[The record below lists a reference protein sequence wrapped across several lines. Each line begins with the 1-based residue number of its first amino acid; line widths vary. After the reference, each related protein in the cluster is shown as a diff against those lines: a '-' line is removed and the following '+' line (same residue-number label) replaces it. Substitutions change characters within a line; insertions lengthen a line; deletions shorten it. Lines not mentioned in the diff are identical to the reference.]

1 MSLTRR
7 DLFKGAGIAAASV
20 AAAGALGG
28 CAQKASAS
36 DDWMPSTWDYETDVL
51 VIGYGG
57 AGLWAA
63 VTAKD
68 EGEADVLVLEK
79 APSRGGGNSSI
90 NMGEYTWVDDIDGA
104 VQYITGFSKGHTPED
119 IARAWAEECYQ
130 NMDYCDY
137 WNIDTELKKG
147 TNASGGTSSCEYP
160 WIEGAEAMHVCSFG
174 DPTKGGNAGWHT
186 LDQARSD
193 LGIEVV
199 FNCHDEELIQNPDTK
214 EIVGCY
220 TLIGDDEAPKAVK
233 ARKGVVM
240 TLGGFEFNDELKNE
254 YCKCYPMSGFYGWP
268 FNTGDGIKMV
278 QNVGAQLWHMNN
290 IIGSYNAYF
299 KDFEGPY
306 AFTVTPGA
314 NNYVMLDRLGK
325 RWIAESTF
333 LSPHVGWHEFEKF
346 NDSTLADFE
355 RIPTWV
361 IAGQEVIDAG
371 PLGAVKGGVLNTPG
385 GSTAIGMALEDIPSE
400 CGGFEG
406 WSVDNQTEIEK
417 GWIIKAD
424 TLEELCTKMA
434 AVDNAPDA
442 ASVQATLE
450 TYNAYCDEGNDPA
463 FDRTADTLAPVS
475 LDGPFYAWPLY
486 PGGCSTLGGPKKN
499 TEANVVDCNDQPIPR
514 LYAAGCFGNMAG
526 HTYGISG
533 GNNAE
538 NMVWGRIAG
547 RNAASL
553 EAWDAQAK

>member
-1 MSLTRR
+1 
-7 DLFKGAGIAAASV
+7 
-20 AAAGALGG
+20 
-28 CAQKASAS
+28 
-36 DDWMPSTWDYETDVL
+36 
-51 VIGYGG
+51 
-57 AGLWAA
+57 
-63 VTAKD
+63 
-68 EGEADVLVLEK
+68 
-79 APSRGGGNSSI
+79 
-90 NMGEYTWVDDIDGA
+90 
-104 VQYITGFSKGHTPED
+104 
-119 IARAWAEECYQ
+119 
-130 NMDYCDY
+130 
-137 WNIDTELKKG
+137 
-147 TNASGGTSSCEYP
+147 
-160 WIEGAEAMHVCSFG
+160 
-174 DPTKGGNAGWHT
+174 
-186 LDQARSD
+186 
-193 LGIEVV
+193 
-199 FNCHDEELIQNPDTK
+199 
-214 EIVGCY
+214 
-220 TLIGDDEAPKAVK
+220 
-233 ARKGVVM
+233 
-240 TLGGFEFNDELKNE
+240 
-254 YCKCYPMSGFYGWP
+254 MSGFYGWP

-299 KDFEGPY
+299 KDFEWPY

-442 ASVQATLE
+442 ASFKPRSKRTTHTATKE
-450 TYNAYCDEGNDPA
+450 TTLHSIEPPTRSRPSRSTARSTPGPCTPA
-463 FDRTADTLAPVS
+463 AAP
-475 LDGPFYAWPLY
+475 
-486 PGGCSTLGGPKKN
+486 
-499 TEANVVDCNDQPIPR
+499 R
-514 LYAAGCFGNMAG
+514 
-526 HTYGISG
+526 
-533 GNNAE
+533 
-538 NMVWGRIAG
+538 
-547 RNAASL
+547 
-553 EAWDAQAK
+553 

>member
-1 MSLTRR
+1 MT
-7 DLFKGAGIAAASV
+7 
-20 AAAGALGG
+20 ALG
-28 CAQKASAS
+28 
-36 DDWMPSTWDYETDVL
+36 Y
-51 VIGYGG
+51 
-57 AGLWAA
+57 
-63 VTAKD
+63 
-68 EGEADVLVLEK
+68 
-79 APSRGGGNSSI
+79 N
-90 NMGEYTWVDDIDGA
+90 
-104 VQYITGFSKGHTPED
+104 
-119 IARAWAEECYQ
+119 Q
-130 NMDYCDY
+130 N
-137 WNIDTELKKG
+137 
-147 TNASGGTSSCEYP
+147 
-160 WIEGAEAMHVCSFG
+160 
-174 DPTKGGNAGWHT
+174 
-186 LDQARSD
+186 
-193 LGIEVV
+193 
-199 FNCHDEELIQNPDTK
+199 
-214 EIVGCY
+214 
-220 TLIGDDEAPKAVK
+220 
-233 ARKGVVM
+233 
-240 TLGGFEFNDELKNE
+240 
-254 YCKCYPMSGFYGWP
+254 
-268 FNTGDGIKMV
+268 NTGDGIKMV

-299 KDFEGPY
+299 KDFEWPY

-475 LDGPFYAWPLY
+475 LDGPFYAWPCT
-486 PGGCSTLGGPKKN
+486 P
-499 TEANVVDCNDQPIPR
+499 AAAPR
-514 LYAAGCFGNMAG
+514 
-526 HTYGISG
+526 
-533 GNNAE
+533 
-538 NMVWGRIAG
+538 
-547 RNAASL
+547 
-553 EAWDAQAK
+553 

>member
-299 KDFEGPY
+299 KDFEWPY

-355 RIPTWV
+355 RIRRRPRRGKSPFLFSVCWAV
-361 IAGQEVIDAG
+361 ILFISMMMVWDNS
-371 PLGAVKGGVLNTPG
+371 VKG
-385 GSTAIGMALEDIPSE
+385 
-400 CGGFEG
+400 
-406 WSVDNQTEIEK
+406 
-417 GWIIKAD
+417 
-424 TLEELCTKMA
+424 
-434 AVDNAPDA
+434 
-442 ASVQATLE
+442 
-450 TYNAYCDEGNDPA
+450 
-463 FDRTADTLAPVS
+463 
-475 LDGPFYAWPLY
+475 
-486 PGGCSTLGGPKKN
+486 
-499 TEANVVDCNDQPIPR
+499 
-514 LYAAGCFGNMAG
+514 
-526 HTYGISG
+526 
-533 GNNAE
+533 
-538 NMVWGRIAG
+538 
-547 RNAASL
+547 
-553 EAWDAQAK
+553 

>member
-1 MSLTRR
+1 MEEVSRR
-7 DLFKGAGIAAASV
+7 SFLKGSAL
-20 AAAGALGG
+20 AAAGAAGAAALAG
-28 CAQKASAS
+28 CANNDAALSETGS
-36 DDWMPSTWDYETDVL
+36 TPEWMPETWDYETDVL

-57 AGLWAA
+57 AGLWAGI
-63 VTAKD
+63 TAFD
-68 EGEADVLVLEK
+68 EGAQVLYLEK
-79 APSRGGGNSSI
+79 SPFRGGGSSSI
-90 NMGEYTWVDDIDGA
+90 NMGQWTAPHDADAAAQFAFEAFHG
-104 VQYITGFSKGHTPED
+104 QTPMEVCQ
-119 IARAWAEECYQ
+119 AWAEEAVQ
-130 NMDYCDY
+130 NPDYADEY
-137 WNIDTELKKG
+137 GLEYTLGDSPRAEYNIFTGYEEMYVG
-147 TNASGGTSSCEYP
+147 SGDGY
-160 WIEGAEAMHVCSFG
+160 GAGFFEAM
-174 DPTKGGNAGWHT
+174 
-186 LDQARSD
+186 DQHRADR
-193 LGIEVV
+193 GIEVL
-199 FNCHDEELIQNPDTK
+199 FECHDEELIQNPDTT

-299 KDFEGPY
+299 KDFEWPY